1 MRPSI
6 LLAGASLVALATG
19 ATSAQA
25 ATPTL
30 VYGGGSTLAAKVYRD
45 IFNCYSTAA
54 DGLFSTTPAT
64 YPSGASIQYPV
75 AENSSCTKQGTTNEI
90 TFYEPVGS
98 GSGLAAWTTA
108 AAVNFGSPKTTN
120 TIAYLDSTVGVNA
133 TPYPQIQFAASDAYL
148 TSTQVSQAQ
157 TAVGEAVFQL
167 PTFVTPIVMAFGE
180 KQNVNLTLSDVCNL
194 FSSSTNQTAGKIKVS
209 EIVVRSDG
217 SGTSFI
223 FADWLAQNCPSNLGF
238 NSTNGFP
245 STAPNWSAVAASN
258 GNHLTIVPVSGS
270 GGVASTIAST
280 ANALGYVSPD
290 YTYPVVAT
298 SKAYPAY
305 VNGQQPSITAVKNH
319 LAAATYPTSYNAATI
334 GQQINDQLVSPANT
348 KGYPIVGY
356 TFVDTYSCYS
366 ASIAGGL
373 IGGPAKGKAV
383 LANLKPF
390 YNTSNTQIINILQSN
405 GFVQANAKLNTLLS
419 SAGGPL
425 NATSGIQNSSCPTK

>member
-1 MRPSI
+1 MRTRI

-167 PTFVTPIVMAFGE
+167 PTFVTPIVMAFGQV
-180 KQNVNLTLSDVCNL
+180 QNVKLTNTDVCNL
-194 FSSSTNQTAGKIKVS
+194 FAGATNKTAAKQVVS
-209 EIVVRSDG
+209 EIVVRSDS
-217 SGTSFI
+217 SGTSYI
-223 FADWLAQNCPSNLGF
+223 FSDWLALNCPSNLGF
-238 NSTNGFP
+238 NATNGFP
-245 STAPNWSAVAASN
+245 STSPNWTAVAAAN
-258 GNHLTIVPVSGS
+258 GNHLTINPQSGS
-270 GGVASTIAST
+270 GGVAGTVAST
-280 ANALGYVSPD
+280 ADALGYVSPD
-290 YTYPVVAT
+290 YTYPVVTT
-298 SKAYPAY
+298 STAYPAY
-305 VNGQQPSITAVKNH
+305 VNGQQPSITATKNR
-319 LAAATYPTSYNAATI
+319 LAATTYPTSYNAATI
-334 GQQINDQLVSPANT
+334 GQDINDQLVAPGG

-356 TFVDTYSCYS
+356 TFIDTYSCYS
-366 ASIAGGL
+366 ATIASDG
-373 IGGPAKGKAV
+373 IGGPAQGKQV
-383 LANLKPF
+383 LAILKPF

>member
-1 MRPSI
+1 MRTRI

-167 PTFVTPIVMAFGE
+167 PTFVTPIVMAFGQV
-180 KQNVNLTLSDVCNL
+180 QNVKLTNTDVCNL
-194 FSSSTNQTAGKIKVS
+194 FAGATNKTAAKQVVS
-209 EIVVRSDG
+209 EIVVRSDS
-217 SGTSFI
+217 SGTSYI
-223 FADWLAQNCPSNLGF
+223 FSDWLALNCPSNLGF
-238 NSTNGFP
+238 NATNGFP
-245 STAPNWSAVAASN
+245 STSPNWTAVAAAN
-258 GNHLTIVPVSGS
+258 GNHLTINPQSGS
-270 GGVASTIAST
+270 GGVAGTVAST
-280 ANALGYVSPD
+280 ADALGYVSPD
-290 YTYPVVAT
+290 YTYPVVTT
-298 SKAYPAY
+298 STAYPAY
-305 VNGQQPSITAVKNH
+305 VNGQQPSITAVKNR
-319 LAAATYPTSYNAATI
+319 LAATTYPTSYNAATI
-334 GQQINDQLVSPANT
+334 GQDINDQLVAPGG

-356 TFVDTYSCYS
+356 TFIDTYSCYS
-366 ASIAGGL
+366 ASIASDG
-373 IGGPAKGKAV
+373 IGGPAQGKQV
-383 LANLKPF
+383 LAILKPF
-390 YNTSNTQIINILQSN
+390 YNTSNTQIINILQGN

-419 SAGGPL
+419 STGGPL

>member
-1 MRPSI
+1 MRTRI

-25 ATPTL
+25 ATPTF

-167 PTFVTPIVMAFGE
+167 PTFVTPIVMAFGQV
-180 KQNVNLTLSDVCNL
+180 QNVKLTNTDVCNL
-194 FSSSTNQTAGKIKVS
+194 FAGATNKTAAKQVVS
-209 EIVVRSDG
+209 EIVVRSDS
-217 SGTSFI
+217 SGTSYI
-223 FADWLAQNCPSNLGF
+223 FSDWLALNCPSNLGF
-238 NSTNGFP
+238 NATNGFP
-245 STAPNWSAVAASN
+245 STSPNWTAVAAAN
-258 GNHLTIVPVSGS
+258 GNHLTINPQSGS
-270 GGVASTIAST
+270 GGVAGTVAST
-280 ANALGYVSPD
+280 ADALGYVSPD
-290 YTYPVVAT
+290 YTYPVVTT
-298 SKAYPAY
+298 STAYPAY
-305 VNGQQPSITAVKNH
+305 VNGQQPSITAVKNR
-319 LAAATYPTSYNAATI
+319 LAATTYPTSYNAATI
-334 GQQINDQLVSPANT
+334 GQDINDQLVAPGG

-356 TFVDTYSCYS
+356 TFIDTYSCYS
-366 ASIAGGL
+366 ASIASDG
-373 IGGPAKGKAV
+373 IGGPAQGKQV
-383 LANLKPF
+383 LAILKPF
-390 YNTSNTQIINILQSN
+390 YNTSNTQIINILQGN

-419 SAGGPL
+419 STGGPL